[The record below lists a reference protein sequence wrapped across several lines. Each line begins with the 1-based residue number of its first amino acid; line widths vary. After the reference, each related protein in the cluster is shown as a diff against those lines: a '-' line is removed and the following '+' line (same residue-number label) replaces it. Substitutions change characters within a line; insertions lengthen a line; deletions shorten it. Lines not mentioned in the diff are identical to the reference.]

1 MKRHGLLSF
10 FKNYSYSMIILVD
23 VDSFYVSAERIFR
36 PDLEGKPVVVLS
48 ANDGNIIARSKE
60 AKKLKIR
67 MGQPTFELGGVVKQH
82 KVEIISTNFTPYGDV
97 SGRLM
102 RILNQFIEKIE
113 IYSIDEAFLDV
124 TGYERIYTDL
134 VAFGHQIRK
143 TIKQWVGLP
152 VSIGIVPKETLAKVA
167 SWYAKKQPNYN
178 GVFEL
183 READRIQQALADF
196 PCLEVW
202 DIGHQYNQLL
212 KKNGIETAYALTQ
225 CHDVWIQKHM
235 TIEGLRLVDELRGNT
250 RRPVQQYP
258 APKKSIL
265 TSPCFGT
272 PVDDLKTL
280 QEGLNTHVVRC
291 GEKLRRQ
298 QSAACLVTVYLQ
310 TNPFRADQP
319 QYFNSQATALPHP
332 SSATPELLQYAIGV
346 LNAIY
351 KPGYKLKRVGVML
364 SGFVPHDYQKPTLFN
379 DVSDPRL
386 RAVSQTAD
394 KLNAK
399 YGRDKIRFASQ
410 GYSVHWK
417 PRSKFLSRRYTT
429 RWSEILRAQ

>member
-1 MKRHGLLSF
+1 
-10 FKNYSYSMIILVD
+10 MIILVD

-60 AKKLKIR
+60 AKKLQIR
-67 MGQPTFELGGVVKQH
+67 MGQPTFELGGITKQH
-82 KVEIISTNFTPYGDV
+82 KVEIISANFTLYGDI

-102 RILNQFIEKIE
+102 RILNQFVEKIE

-124 TGYERIYTDL
+124 NGYERIYTDL

-143 TIKQWVGLP
+143 TVQQWVGLP
-152 VSIGIVPKETLAKVA
+152 VSIGIAPNKTLAKVA
-167 SWYAKKQPNYN
+167 SWYAKKQPSHN
-178 GVFEL
+178 GVVEL
-183 READRIQQALADF
+183 RERDQIHQALADF
-196 PCLEVW
+196 PCSEVW
-202 DIGHQYNQLL
+202 GQLL
-212 KKNGIETAYALTQ
+212 KKNGIKTAYALTQ

-235 TIEGLRLVDELRGNT
+235 TIEGLRLVDELRGNP

-265 TSPCFGT
+265 TSPCFGK

-280 QEGLNTHVVRC
+280 QEALTTHVVRC
-291 GEKLRRQ
+291 AEKLRKQ
-298 QSAACLVTVYLQ
+298 QSAACMVTVYLQ
-310 TNPFRADQP
+310 TNPFRTDQP
-319 QYFNSQATALPHP
+319 QYFNNQTTALPHP
-332 SSATPELLQYAIGV
+332 TNATPELLQYAIGV

-351 KPGYKLKRVGVML
+351 KPGFKFKRVGVML
-364 SGFVPHDYQKPTLFN
+364 SGFVPHDYQQPTIFN
-379 DVSDPRL
+379 DVSDSRL
-386 RAVSQTAD
+386 RAVSQTVD

-410 GYSVHWK
+410 GYSEQWM
-417 PRSKFLSRRYTT
+417 PRSKFLSKRYTT
-429 RWSEILRAQ
+429 RWNEILRAQ